1 MTAITFETPV
11 TGLGEITAALVG
23 RQNSGKTSLMMHLT
37 GHVQKPVNFPGSS
50 VERGESRVR
59 VGEFVLRL
67 VDLPGIASLSAVS
80 PDEEIALDYLTATG
94 EDRPQVICAVVDAAK
109 LTVELTLVASLFKLG
124 KPIVVALNKRDV
136 AEAEGRPVD
145 TEALADAL
153 GVPVVPT
160 NAATGEGAEA
170 LRHALIRTAHIP
182 RQNLVAFDP
191 QVVAARVQHISP
203 RSGGRTFTDRL
214 DSVLLHRVWGLPIL
228 MLVMLGMFQ
237 ALFSVA
243 TPFMDLIDGGQTAL
257 SDAVASAIEPGAVQS
272 FLTDGLINGIGSI
285 LVFLPQIALLMLIVA
300 LLEGT
305 GYMAR
310 AAFLLDRPLSRVGL
324 SGRSFVPMVSSFA
337 CAVPGILASRIIEN
351 ERDRIATIVVSPLMS
366 CSARLPVYVLLIGAF
381 FPAKAGGVVLLAMYL
396 LGIVLAVIVAFILRR
411 TVLRGPSSALMME
424 LPVYQRPSSRVVW
437 AQVQSGCRDFMVLA
451 GTVIFAASVI
461 IWVLSYYPRP
471 QGLHDHFEATRSAA
485 AESLSGAPLEHHL
498 KSIDDAEKGAYLEQ
512 SFLADIGRFIHPV
525 FEPAGW
531 DWRTSVGVVAAFPAR
546 ELIVPTLGILYGL
559 GDVDPGDFAVDTLGE
574 PAAEQAE
581 GDVGLRE
588 ALKTARRADGSLA
601 FGPLQAV
608 GLMVFFALCSQ
619 CAATLATIRRETR
632 SWRWPV
638 FTFVYM
644 TVLAWIGAIVVNQV
658 GTALGLG

>member
-1 MTAITFETPV
+1 MTAITFEAPI

-94 EDRPQVICAVVDAAK
+94 DDRPQVICAVVDAAK
-109 LTVELTLVASLFKLG
+109 LTVELTLVANLFKLD

-145 TEALADAL
+145 VEALADAL

-160 NAATGEGAEA
+160 NALTGEGAEA

-191 QVVAARVQHISP
+191 HAVAARVQRISS
-203 RSGGRTFTDRL
+203 RAGGRTFTDRL
-214 DSVLLHRVWGLPIL
+214 DAVLLHRVWGLPIL

-243 TPFMDLIDGGQTAL
+243 TPFMDLIEGGQTAL
-257 SDAVASAIEPGAVQS
+257 GEAVADAIGPGAVQS
-272 FLTDGLINGIGSI
+272 FLIDGLINGIGSV
-285 LVFLPQIALLMLIVA
+285 LVFLPQIALLMMIVA

-337 CAVPGILASRIIEN
+337 CAVPGILGSRIIEN

-381 FPAKAGGVVLLAMYL
+381 FPAKAGGVVLLSMYL
-396 LGIVLAVIVAFILRR
+396 LGIVVAVLVAFILRR

-437 AQVQSGCRDFMVLA
+437 AQVQAGCRDFIVLA
-451 GTVIFAASVI
+451 GTVVFAASVV

-471 QGLHDHFEATRSAA
+471 QSLHDRYEAARSVA
-485 AESLSGAPLEHHL
+485 AESLSGTPLEHRL
-498 KSIDDAEKGAYLEQ
+498 NGIDDAEKAAYLEQ
-512 SFLADIGRFIHPV
+512 SLLADIGRFIHPI

-546 ELIVPTLGILYGL
+546 ELIVPTLGILYSL
-559 GDVDPGDFAVDTLGE
+559 GDVDPGDFAVGTLGE
-574 PAAEQAE
+574 SEHASGGA
-581 GDVGLRE
+581 GLRE
-588 ALKTARRADGSLA
+588 ALKSARRADGSLA

-619 CAATLATIRRETR
+619 CAATLATIRRETH

-644 TVLAWIGAIVVNQV
+644 TVLAWVGAVLVNQV
-658 GTALGLG
+658 GTAMGWG